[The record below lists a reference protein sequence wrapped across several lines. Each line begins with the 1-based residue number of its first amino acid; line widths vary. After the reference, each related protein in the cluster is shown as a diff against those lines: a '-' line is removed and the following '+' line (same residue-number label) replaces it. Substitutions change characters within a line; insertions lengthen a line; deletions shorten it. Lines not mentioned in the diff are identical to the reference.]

1 MNTKKWFRDYYSEN
15 GDRQAR
21 VMQEKDWIQVDFFYV
36 KSGKPEFVRSVDC
49 SDHSIWWA
57 EDVAENWLNRVIP
70 E

>member
-1 MNTKKWFRDYYSEN
+1 MNTKEWIRDYYSEN

-21 VMQEKDWIQVDFFYV
+21 VMKIDQNIHVDFF
-36 KSGKPEFVRSVDC
+36 SILEGRPRFVRRVDC
-49 SDHSIWWA
+49 SDHSIYWA

>member
-1 MNTKKWFRDYYSEN
+1 MKSDFRDFYSPS

-21 VMQEKDWIQVDFFYV
+21 IMQEKDWIQVDFFYV

-57 EDVAENWLNRVIP
+57 EDVAENWCLKVIRN
-70 E
+70 